1 MADIKTGVILS
12 LKDLLSQGM
21 HKAAGA
27 ASGFA
32 DKTLGA
38 VEKIDK
44 ALSGTAAKLAAFGL
58 TLSVGAAAKGI
69 IELDH
74 RMTRL
79 GLTANAS
86 AEQVA
91 KIKQSIFD
99 IAQSQDV
106 KVDPTEIL
114 AGLEVVMEKVGDIKF
129 VEENI
134 KNLGLAIQAT
144 GEGGAPIGDILS
156 EFAKFG
162 YTAQDVTKLMDDLVA
177 QGDQGAF
184 TFAEF
189 AKNAPAVF
197 SAYSAIGNTPEHMK
211 KANAAMQIL
220 VAGTKSSDVAVTAL
234 NSTMNE
240 LADPEKQKK
249 LRQLGISVR
258 DSGGNFRDFNDIMF
272 DIVNK
277 AKEMGNADFFGT
289 IFGSVSMQAVRSYM
303 TQGERMYAGLIDL
316 GDTAGT
322 LQGKS
327 AVMAKT
333 LQSNITN
340 LQTAFGNFADS
351 NLTKP
356 LEHLTG
362 LLNKLAEDPER
373 LKKVFTGI
381 AVGIGAIAAVKGIA
395 GISRLVGSLAQLKGG
410 RINIAESLNMAQAMP
425 VYVTNWGGG
434 AGIPGLGGLGSGGP
448 AQQAQLAKG
457 NPLVNAQNA
466 VGNIT
471 PGQYA
476 TGATVAGIGAA
487 FVAIPNM
494 INELEEIKQNEELTD
509 KERGRAKGGAIGAAG
524 GSIAGAAAG
533 GAAGIAAGA
542 AAGAAVGS
550 VVPVLGTA
558 VGALVGAG
566 IGALGMWLGGKAGR
580 AIGEGIGGAL
590 ADDGS
595 KRTAAP
601 FQPSPY
607 TFGIGLPSYALPA
620 QITRPGT
627 GGIAPVKAELEGRAV
642 MDVNVNLSGERPA
655 ARVLVRNNSIYNMR
669 FNTGNAFQARMVP

>member
-340 LQTAFGNFADS
+340 LQTAFGKFVNSGLA
-351 NLTKP
+351 KP
-356 LEHLTG
+356 LEHLTD

-410 RINIAESLNMAQAMP
+410 KINIAESLNMAQAMP

-434 AGIPGLGGLGSGGP
+434 AVSAAGLPAIPGFTGTGSPTAGSIITG
-448 AQQAQLAKG
+448 QQLAD
-457 NPLVNAQNA
+457 
-466 VGNIT
+466 
-471 PGQYA
+471 
-476 TGATVAGIGAA
+476 AGIRGGMMAA
-487 FVAIPNM
+487 AVAIPQM
-494 INELEEIKQNEELTD
+494 MGELNEIKANENLTD
-509 KERGRAKGGAIGAAG
+509 QERSRAKGGAVGQGMGTIVGGAG
-524 GSIAGAAAG
+524 GM
-533 GAAGIAAGA
+533 AAGA
-542 AAGAAVGS
+542 AAGMLIGS
-550 VVPVLGTA
+550 VVPVIGTA
-558 VGALVGAG
+558 IGGIVGAG

-580 AIGEGIGGAL
+580 AVGEGIGGAL

-595 KRTAAP
+595 KRTTAP

-607 TFGIGLPSYALPA
+607 PLGIGLPSYALPA

-627 GGIAPVKAELEGRAV
+627 GGITPLKAELEGQAV
-642 MDVNVNLSGERPA
+642 MDVNVNLSGERPT